1 MFSIGEVL
9 FLVGQTLVMLR
20 GLITSAGSL
29 KVGRK
34 LAGTI
39 E

>member
-1 MFSIGEVL
+1 MSIGEVL
-9 FLVGQTLVMLR
+9 FSWAQTLVVLR
-20 GLITSAGSL
+20 GLITLAGSL